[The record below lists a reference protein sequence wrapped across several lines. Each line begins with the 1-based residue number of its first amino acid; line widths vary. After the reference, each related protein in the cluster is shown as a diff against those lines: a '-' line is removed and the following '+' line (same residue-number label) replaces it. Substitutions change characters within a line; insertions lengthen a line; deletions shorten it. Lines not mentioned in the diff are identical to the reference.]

1 MEIQKYFGHLVTLT
15 LLVLAGVHKD
25 TGLAFAA
32 VCSLVGIFIKES
44 VSLYLQTKVPV
55 VQPGIPEEVRRTIHD
70 INARVATLE
79 YGVKQRGF

>member
-1 MEIQKYFGHLVTLT
+1 MKIQDYFGHIVTLT
-15 LLVLAGVHKD
+15 LLALAGIHQN

-32 VCSLVGIFIKES
+32 VCSLVGVFIKES
-44 VSLYLQTKVPV
+44 VTLYLQTKVPV
-55 VQPGIPEEVRRTIHD
+55 VQPGLPEEVRRTIHD